1 MFDKLWN
8 TVNKWGYDPRYRPAL
23 RYAFGATII
32 MGVAMY
38 YGGDLSYIV
47 PLLALN
53 FLGPGTKKPTLK
65 DSLEFILVVAISS
78 LLSYFFTATLYQF
91 IWVYILLLA
100 LILLW
105 IYYTDKISFMV
116 KMFLLISLLAM
127 PVPIPGVPI
136 KVWAGILAGTLIIGS
151 VFTVIMVWFVYA
163 LFPDSPQKQLAAA
176 PKGQSAQAKP
186 GKYLRMQNALQTF
199 IVTFPVILLFIFF
212 QGGNALLVLIY
223 IVILSMLPRQM
234 GVMAGMGKV
243 YGNIIGGA
251 VTIVFY
257 EILTVVPNYFF
268 FLVLFLG
275 IALLFARRVFSD
287 HPRAS
292 LYKTGFSTLVLI
304 IGSTTTGTD
313 NAANEIYIRVFQVL
327 MTVIYVVG
335 AYALLDALIL
345 RKQFNRKRIFKR
357 KIIAKV

>member
-1 MFDKLWN
+1 MFDKLWHMISSM
-8 TVNKWGYDPRYRPAL
+8 GYDPRYRPAL

-47 PLLALN
+47 PLLALS
-53 FLGPGTKKPTLK
+53 FLGPGTKMPTLK
-65 DSLEFILVVAISS
+65 DSVSFILIVAVSS
-78 LLSYFFTATLYQF
+78 LFSYFFTAALYQL
-91 IWVYILLLA
+91 IWVYIPLLA
-100 LILLW
+100 LILFW

-127 PVPIPGVPI
+127 PVPIPGIPI
-136 KVWAGILAGTLIIGS
+136 KVWAGILAGTLIFGS

-163 LFPDSPQKQLAAA
+163 LFPDPPHKKSAADQGKPAMQKPSKEIRLQLA
-176 PKGQSAQAKP
+176 
-186 GKYLRMQNALQTF
+186 MQTF

-234 GVMAGMGKV
+234 GVKAGLGKV
-243 YGNIIGGA
+243 YGNIIGGII
-251 VTIVFY
+251 TIIFY
-257 EILTVVPNYFF
+257 EILTIVPNFFF

-275 IALLFARRVFSD
+275 IALLFARMVFSD
-287 HPRAS
+287 NPKAT

-313 NAANEIYIRVFQVL
+313 NAANEIYIRVFQVML
-327 MTVIYVVG
+327 TVIYVVG
-335 AYALLDALIL
+335 AYALLDAVIL

-357 KIIAKV
+357 NIIAKV